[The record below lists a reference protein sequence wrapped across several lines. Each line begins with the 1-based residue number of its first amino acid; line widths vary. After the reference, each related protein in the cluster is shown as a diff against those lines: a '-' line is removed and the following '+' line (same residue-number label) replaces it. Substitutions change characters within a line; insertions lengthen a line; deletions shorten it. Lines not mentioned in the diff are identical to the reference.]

1 MASVQR
7 HVVAATALLPSA
19 PNPQHPKAAA
29 LELAPTSLGLAQT
42 ARALPQTALALVPT
56 AL

>member
-19 PNPQHPKAAA
+19 TDPQHPKAAA
-29 LELAPTSLGLAQT
+29 LPTTLGLART
-42 ARALPQTALALVPT
+42 AWALPQTALGLVPA